1 MICAIDFESYY
12 DNDLS
17 VSTMGAWHYAR
28 ATDIY
33 LVSMAS
39 DTGLRFVGHPKD
51 APWGQVDGQ
60 VWLMHNAAFDLTLTE
75 CLIEKGVIPRVK
87 PAAVHDTADMTAY
100 LGYPRSLK
108 EASHFLLGTE
118 VSKDV
123 RDKMK
128 KKQWATMTPEFQE
141 DVCKY
146 ALGDAE
152 NTLNLWL
159 KHGDKWPEHER
170 TVSRLTRKMTMRGV
184 PVNTEKLHESS
195 KILTETAS
203 NTRDLLPW
211 HPSRPALSL
220 HAVRDQCAAEGIWA
234 PDSFAEKEEQAQK
247 WEDEFADKFAWVKA
261 MREHRKANKHLK
273 TIQAM
278 LTRTRPNGRMGYD
291 LKYFG
296 ATTGRD
302 SGSGGWNCMTGD
314 HEVLTPDGCVAIE
327 TWNPKHP
334 IMQFNEDATLEFCE
348 AEKVELYHRGQLIEI
363 DGPRVRGLFTPN
375 HRIVYHRRGKIF
387 EIPAETLL
395 TKDQNHIPTA
405 GGFIHAKSSLT
416 DNELCLLVAL
426 AADGHVTPKG
436 QITFGFRK
444 QRKIE
449 RLNEILGT
457 IPFHS
462 KVRPDGVTTFTIT
475 KCDVP
480 QWLTKGI
487 SDWVM
492 TLSPDQAE
500 VVIEELSKWD
510 GEKNPRSGQVT
521 FFTAKQEEALW
532 AATLGHLHNIACS
545 TNYYARTDGMKG
557 RYIVYFTR
565 GRTTRVRNG
574 SGTIS
579 VRPQPYQGKV
589 YCAKVPSGAFLI
601 RYRDRIHV
609 TGNCQNLPRDV
620 VSGVDIRSLIE
631 APAGKMLVV
640 CDLSQIEA
648 RCILYLAKD
657 QATLDVLRTGVDV
670 YEAHARA
677 TMGYTDP
684 RPLKDVDKALRQL
697 AKARVL
703 GLGFG
708 CGANKFQVVAKMMAG
723 LEISPSEA
731 DRIVTEYRASNPKIV
746 GLWRKLDEALRKS
759 QGTHLIVALPS
770 KRTLVYRDV
779 KAGYESSGVIPRN
792 GKMLRSKLYGG
803 LLAENLTQAFARDIF
818 MDRVSVLAG
827 KGYEVILRVHD
838 EAVCL
843 VDEATA
849 EEARKDIETIMS
861 TPPEWCKQLPMGAE
875 ATVMR
880 YYAK

>member
-12 DNDLS
+12 DNETS

-33 LVSMAS
+33 LVSMAG
-39 DTGLRFVGHPKD
+39 DDGLRFVGHPKD
-51 APWGQVDGQ
+51 APWDQVDGQ
-60 VWLMHNAAFDLTLTE
+60 TWIMHNAAFDLTLTE
-75 CLIEKGVIPRVK
+75 CLIEMGVIPSVK
-87 PAAVHDTADMTAY
+87 AAAIHDTADMTAY

-141 DVCKY
+141 DVRKY

-184 PVNTEKLHESS
+184 PVNAEKLHESS
-195 KILTETAS
+195 KTLTETAS

-220 HAVRDQCAAEGIWA
+220 HAVRDECKKCGIWA
-234 PDSFAEKEEQAQK
+234 PDSFAEKEEQAQR
-247 WEDEFADKFAWVKA
+247 WEEEFADKFQWVKA

-273 TIQAM
+273 TIQTM

-302 SGSGGWNCMTGD
+302 SGSGGWN
-314 HEVLTPDGCVAIE
+314 A
-327 TWNPKHP
+327 
-334 IMQFNEDATLEFCE
+334 
-348 AEKVELYHRGQLIEI
+348 
-363 DGPRVRGLFTPN
+363 
-375 HRIVYHRRGKIF
+375 
-387 EIPAETLL
+387 
-395 TKDQNHIPTA
+395 
-405 GGFIHAKSSLT
+405 
-416 DNELCLLVAL
+416 
-426 AADGHVTPKG
+426 
-436 QITFGFRK
+436 
-444 QRKIE
+444 
-449 RLNEILGT
+449 
-457 IPFHS
+457 
-462 KVRPDGVTTFTIT
+462 
-475 KCDVP
+475 
-480 QWLTKGI
+480 
-487 SDWVM
+487 
-492 TLSPDQAE
+492 
-500 VVIEELSKWD
+500 
-510 GEKNPRSGQVT
+510 
-521 FFTAKQEEALW
+521 
-532 AATLGHLHNIACS
+532 
-545 TNYYARTDGMKG
+545 
-557 RYIVYFTR
+557 
-565 GRTTRVRNG
+565 
-574 SGTIS
+574 
-579 VRPQPYQGKV
+579 
-589 YCAKVPSGAFLI
+589 
-601 RYRDRIHV
+601 
-609 TGNCQNLPRDV
+609 QNLPRDV

-657 QATLDVLRTGVDV
+657 KATLDVLRTGVDV

-723 LEISPSEA
+723 LDISPSEA

-746 GLWRKLDEALRKS
+746 TLWRKLDEALRKS
-759 QGTHLIVALPS
+759 QGTHLIVALPNQ
-770 KRTLVYRDV
+770 RTLVYRDV
-779 KAGYESSGVIPRN
+779 KAGHESSGVIPRN

-818 MDRVSVLAG
+818 MDRVVALSD

-838 EAVCL
+838 EVVCL
-843 VDEATA
+843 VDEADA

-861 TPPEWCKQLPMGAE
+861 TPPKWCNELPMGAE
-875 ATVMR
+875 ATTMT